1 MQMDLSD
8 LTVAA
13 ATRAPQSHRS
23 AGLRETTAVAR
34 TVFQE
39 QAQALNALA
48 TNIGDEFARAVEIIR
63 SIKGRVVISGM
74 GKSGIIGRKIAATL
88 ASTGTPSFFVHPGEA
103 YHGDLGMIT
112 PDDLALLLSYSGE
125 TDEVIK
131 LIPFLKHFSIP
142 IVSICGRAESK
153 LARNSDVFL
162 GIGVSRET
170 CPINL
175 APTTSTTATLVMGD
189 AIAVALM
196 RLKNFQPHQFAV
208 FHPGGSLG
216 RRLLT
221 RVRDVMHCDFPT
233 SEVSDNIRSVIDAI
247 TRGQLGIT
255 VVMED
260 GNLRGVITDG
270 DLRRALYASDDFRHL
285 TASEIM
291 TPTPLRIAPETMFAE
306 AEQIMTT
313 AKVSALLV
321 MQPHEA
327 KVMGIVKIFD
337 AP

>member
-1 MQMDLSD
+1 MQMDMPHPLVSI
-8 LTVAA
+8 AESA
-13 ATRAPQSHRS
+13 RRGSRHRQTS
-23 AGLRETTAVAR
+23 AIAR
-34 TVFQE
+34 TVFEE

-48 TNIGDEFARAVEIIR
+48 ANIGDDFARAVELIKN
-63 SIKGRVVISGM
+63 IKGRVVISGM

-131 LIPFLKHFSIP
+131 LIPFLKHFAIP
-142 IVSICGRAESK
+142 VISICGRAESK

-162 GIGVSRET
+162 GIGVARET
-170 CPINL
+170 CPNNL

-189 AIAVALM
+189 AIAIALM
-196 RLKNFQPHQFAV
+196 RVNNFQPHQFAV

-221 RVRDVMHCDFPT
+221 RVRDVMHHDFP
-233 SEVSDNIRSVIDAI
+233 SSDINDNIRSVIGDI

-255 VVMED
+255 VVTD
-260 GNLRGVITDG
+260 NGKLRGVVTDG
-270 DLRRALYASDDFRHL
+270 DLRRAMYASDDFRHL
-285 TASEIM
+285 TAAEIM
-291 TPTPLRIAPETMFAE
+291 SSAPLRVGPDTMFAE
-306 AEQIMTT
+306 AEQIMTA

-321 MQPHEA
+321 MQSHDDS
-327 KVMGIVKIFD
+327 VLGIVKIFD